1 MANSSVLTQEVAL
14 INHGSMAGEF
24 SITYNNKHPI
34 VISPSSGKVNPKT
47 IQIIKVDLVTES
59 PGDIDEVA
67 K

>member
-1 MANSSVLTQEVAL
+1 
-14 INHGSMAGEF
+14 MAGEF
-24 SITYNNKHPI
+24 SIAYNNKHPI